1 MFGLDE
7 QLAQLGQ
14 GEVFAVVALLAVLL
28 GLRHATDPDHLA
40 AITTLVAGDRP
51 SARDA
56 GRLGFAW
63 GLGHAMSLVAFG
75 IPIVVS
81 STYLPDAAQTAAET
95 AVGIVI
101 IALAVRLLMRWRRG
115 DLDLHGGSPRT
126 ARSPRSAFGIGLLH
140 GMGGSAGVGVLL
152 LAPMADH
159 IQALAALG
167 LLAVFTAVSM
177 AAASSTFGAVL
188 SRGPVLRGYTAVVP
202 GLAAL
207 SLAFGTWYALGALH
221 AAPYIF

>member
-14 GEVFAVVALLAVLL
+14 GEVFAVVALIAVLL
-28 GLRHATDPDHLA
+28 GLRHATDPDHLTA
-40 AITTLVAGDRP
+40 VATLLAGDRP
-51 SARDA
+51 SARGA

-63 GLGHAMSLVAFG
+63 GMGHATSLVAFG

-81 STYLPDAAQTAAET
+81 STYLPEVAQTAAET
-95 AVGIVI
+95 AVGVLI
-101 IALAVRLLMRWRRG
+101 IALAVRLLLRWRRG
-115 DLDLHGGSPRT
+115 DLSLHGDTLRP
-126 ARSPRSAFGIGLLH
+126 ARSPRQAYGIGLLH

-152 LAPMADH
+152 LAPMPDH
-159 IQALAALG
+159 AQALAALG
-167 LLAVFTAVSM
+167 LFALFTALSM

-188 SRGPVLRGYTAVVP
+188 SRGPVLRSYIAVVP
-202 GLAAL
+202 GLATL
-207 SLAFGTWYALGALH
+207 SLAFGAWYALGALN